1 MRSWAVTWFAT
12 ELSFLDL
19 QTTMPNCTH
28 TFYAHSWTEQYMSR
42 QTRLDTIGDHAC
54 YDPAK
59 DVVVP
64 SWRAP
69 RTIATSP
76 FVDYSSEE
84 RAGAAAVARNLTFFF
99 RGDVRNDKIEYSMG
113 IRQQVYELMK
123 GASRL
128 SISFAWCEGV

>member
-1 MRSWAVTWFAT
+1 
-12 ELSFLDL
+12 
-19 QTTMPNCTH
+19 MPNCTH
-28 TFYAHSWTEQYMSR
+28 TFYAHSWTEVHMSR

-69 RTIATSP
+69 RTITTSP
-76 FVDYSSEE
+76 FVDFSSG
-84 RAGAAAVARNLTFFF
+84 AGAGARPRAPPRNLTFFF
-99 RGDVRNDKIEYSMG
+99 RGDVRNDKLQYSMG

-123 GASRL
+123 GAS
-128 SISFAWCEGV
+128 